1 LKSKQ
6 KLAITATL
14 FAVSAFVLAGKLL
27 MPTPIQIVIQG
38 DEPIVVGQIF
48 RYTQFDVAV
57 ISISAIILAASSF
70 YLLFVNSVE
79 NSKLSSAAGEEDTS
93 EVRVALALRLLDG
106 DRRKLFSEI
115 VEAGGEILQ
124 SDLHAH
130 TGFSK
135 AKITRVLDY
144 LELKGLIVR
153 KSYGMTNKIIIDKNR
168 LMETKK

>member
-1 LKSKQ
+1 MKTSRKTVMMG
-6 KLAITATL
+6 IL

-38 DEPIVVGQIF
+38 EEEPIVVGQLF

-70 YLLFVNSVE
+70 YLWSINSVE
-79 NSKLSSAAGEEDTS
+79 APQVLPAAEKRDTEL
-93 EVRVALALRLLDG
+93 EVAFAIRLLDG

-153 KSYGMTNKIIIDKNR
+153 KSYGMTNKIIIKNS
-168 LMETKK
+168 LMEHKK